1 MTAAALS
8 HLQFKQDTDFLICI
22 SKTTLEL
29 PDQELLKLQDLG
41 LPALN
46 SSPSVPVSLGSSL
59 QPQDTGKPVYP
70 HCQDSTSGISQPW
83 VTSNKNF
90 KLYQSTFAERS

>member
-46 SSPSVPVSLGSSL
+46 SSPSVPV
-59 QPQDTGKPVYP
+59 
-70 HCQDSTSGISQPW
+70 
-83 VTSNKNF
+83 N
-90 KLYQSTFAERS
+90 